1 MKSIVSPTTS
11 IVFASELR
19 RDGLRIFRFFPLD
32 IWGELWYPE
41 EVIEQTF
48 KSLTPLLSSC
58 SIIPFTAEVFPLLSS
73 PRPSF
78 SLFQLYMYSCD

>member
-1 MKSIVSPTTS
+1 MKSIVSPTAS

-19 RDGLRIFRFFPLD
+19 RDGLRIFRFSPLD

-48 KSLTPLLSSC
+48 KSLTPLTLLMFYHSLYGRGFSS
-58 SIIPFTAEVFPLLSS
+58 SLLSS
-73 PRPSF
+73 AVFFSF
-78 SLFQLYMYSCD
+78 SIIYVFM